1 MTFGESVTV
10 NTSGGTPTLTL
21 ETGTTDR
28 TASYT
33 SGTGTSTLT
42 FSYTVQAGD
51 TSADLD
57 YVGTGSLSAAGG
69 TIRDAAG
76 NNAALTLPSPGA
88 AGSLGANQNIV
99 IDTTAPTVTITQAGG
114 QLDPTNTSPINFA
127 VTFSEP
133 VTGFVNA
140 DVTLGGTAL
149 PTTAVVTGSST
160 TYNVAVSGM
169 TGNGTVIISLAAGV
183 AQDAAGNTSAASTNT
198 DNTVTY
204 DTTAPTVTGVTSTG
218 NGSYRA
224 TQTILIQVTFG
235 ESVTVNTSGGTPTL
249 TLETG
254 TTDRA
259 ASYTSRTGTST
270 LTFTYTVQAGDTSAD
285 LDYVGTGSL
294 SAAGGTIRD
303 AAGNNAALTL
313 PSPGAAG
320 SGGQP
325 EHRDRHHRA
334 WGHHHPGRGAA
345 RSHQHLAHQLRRDLQ
360 RAGHRVRQRGRDPGR
375 HGSPHHGRRHRI
387 EHHL

>member
-1 MTFGESVTV
+1 M
-10 NTSGGTPTLTL
+10 
-21 ETGTTDR
+21 
-28 TASYT
+28 
-33 SGTGTSTLT
+33 
-42 FSYTVQAGD
+42 
-51 TSADLD
+51 
-57 YVGTGSLSAAGG
+57 
-69 TIRDAAG
+69 
-76 NNAALTLPSPGA
+76 
-88 AGSLGANQNIV
+88 
-99 IDTTAPTVTITQAGG
+99 
-114 QLDPTNTSPINFA
+114 
-127 VTFSEP
+127 TFSEP

-204 DTTAPTVTGVTSTG
+204 DTTAPTVTGVTSSTG

-254 TTDRA
+254 TTDRT
-259 ASYTSRTGTST
+259 ASYTSGTGTST

-294 SAAGGTIRD
+294 
-303 AAGNNAALTL
+303 AL
-313 PSPGAAG
+313 
-320 SGGQP
+320 
-325 EHRDRHHRA
+325 
-334 WGHHHPGRGAA
+334 
-345 RSHQHLAHQLRRDLQ
+345 
-360 RAGHRVRQRGRDPGR
+360 RGR
-375 HGSPHHGRRHRI
+375 HQRRRRQ
-387 EHHL
+387 